1 MPEIMPN
8 REIIDATQDA
18 VLSAA
23 SSVVDVLEN
32 TVTELSHVDEA
43 YYMHAEFWV
52 GMAFVVAIVALSR
65 PVIGLITKML
75 HARAGKIADK
85 IQEAVLLKEDAQK
98 LLSEYERKFRGVEK
112 EVAGIINN
120 SEREIEL
127 IKKEALAKLER
138 DMEIKEREAKARLK
152 TIEANA
158 EKEISNKAADMTVSI
173 VRKILNDSLDNTALS
188 KLIDSSIDNLDK
200 SA

>member
-1 MPEIMPN
+1 MPDIIPN
-8 REIIDATQDA
+8 KEIIDATQDA

-32 TVTELSHVDEA
+32 TVSELSHVDEA
-43 YYMHAEFWV
+43 FYMHAEFWV

-65 PVIGLITKML
+65 PVGVLLAKML
-75 HARAGKIADK
+75 KVRGEKIADQ
-85 IQEAVLLKEDAQK
+85 IQEAVSLKEDAQK

-112 EVAGIINN
+112 EVAGIISN

-127 IKKEALAKLER
+127 IKKEALEKLER

-152 TIEANA
+152 TVEADA
-158 EKEISNKAADMTVSI
+158 EREISYKAADMTVSI
-173 VRKILNDSLDNTALS
+173 VRKILNDSLDNKAIT